1 MCCVFSCVLTVLRLA
16 VADVTAVV
24 RLRSPLLLL
33 ELSQPPS
40 TGLALLE
47 NMPVRLRSNDISISD
62 QREFLEFKCLQDGMV
77 AVAACRYFSL
87 PPPPISSSP
96 SKCTTHSHHRREV
109 PEATWNS
116 RLILHRKP
124 RRNLRPT
131 RPTRPTRG
139 KPYKYFNS
147 TPDRDVAPYTKKKP
161 MLS

>member
-87 PPPPISSSP
+87 PPPPYIFKSKQVHNPQPPQARSP
-96 SKCTTHSHHRREV
+96 
-109 PEATWNS
+109 
-116 RLILHRKP
+116 
-124 RRNLRPT
+124 
-131 RPTRPTRG
+131 RG
-139 KPYKYFNS
+139 HMELSINI
-147 TPDRDVAPYTKKKP
+147 APKT
-161 MLS
+161 